1 MRRLFYLFIALYNIL
16 DDFVLILAIAFI
28 FYLIGKHTLKKQNKP
43 NNKPN
48 DRAKNKLEDKTQSTT
63 TAYER
68 IEENL
73 NQLKDL
79 ISRNN
84 YDEATPHNYNQSNMP
99 YKKVKILTP
108 TEQAFYYKLVPLA
121 LKHKLFVCPK
131 VRLEDIAHV
140 SGTKQVKKYRN
151 YIKSRHIDFLLI
163 NSKYETVAAIEL
175 DDPSHNN
182 PNAIKNDE
190 FKNQL
195 FATIGVPLIRIWVGT
210 DYTTQIITA
219 FSKLNIL

>member
-1 MRRLFYLFIALYNIL
+1 MRRLLYLFISLYNIL
-16 DDFVLILAIAFI
+16 DDIMLLCAIALI
-28 FYLIGKHTLKKQNKP
+28 FYLIGKHKLKNQD
-43 NNKPN
+43 KPN
-48 DRAKNKLEDKTQSTT
+48 DRSANKPERKTQNTT
-63 TAYER
+63 TAYDR

-84 YDEATPHNYNQSNMP
+84 YEETTPHHYNQSNMP
-99 YKKVKILTP
+99 YKKVKLLTP

-121 LKHKLFVCPK
+121 LKHKLLVCPK

-140 SGTKQVKKYRN
+140 SGTKQVRKYRN

-163 NSKYETVAAIEL
+163 NSRYETVAAIEL

-182 PNAIKNDE
+182 PDAIKNDA

-195 FATIGVPLIRIWVGT
+195 FSTIGVPLIRIQVGT
-210 DYTTQIITA
+210 DYTAQIITA
-219 FSKLNIL
+219 FSKLNIT